1 MVVVRGVTM
10 GKQKYAWTFDEDDE
24 YWKSGMLDSI
34 EECLAEAEIENEL
47 DNHQHKYVYV
57 GWCEEFDIRVN
68 AADILERLEEDAD
81 DEFGEVAEEW
91 DALYYKLDKAD
102 GSLDE
107 LSDQITNIVTEW
119 LKNKKRLPG
128 FYKIGRIEK
137 FPLKMTLTLKQENI
151 DIVAAPGNALLDLQ
165 LAMDATSKQISMKP
179 FFDEEGWCCK
189 NCGVEIDK
197 NDNYC
202 FYCGQLQDWGDVDGT
217 Y

>member
-1 MVVVRGVTM
+1 M

-24 YWKSGMLDSI
+24 YWTSGMLDSI
-34 EECLAEAEIENEL
+34 EECLAEAEIANEL

-57 GWCEEFDIRVN
+57 GWCEEFDVYVN
-68 AADILERLEEDAD
+68 AADVLERLEEDAY

-128 FYKIGRIEK
+128 FYKIRKIEK
-137 FPLKMTLTLKQENI
+137 FPLKMTLTLKQEKDEI
-151 DIVAAPGNALLDLQ
+151 LAAPCDTLLDLQ
-165 LAMDATSKQISMKP
+165 LAMDATLKQVSMQP

-202 FYCGQLQDWGDVDGT
+202 FYCGQLQDWSGVDGT